1 MRPAPLE
8 AGLLSARQPRHNP
21 RHPPPLPLVRHAAQ
35 PGGHVVPH
43 VLRIVGGRG
52 GQVMSGCPMSHL
64 RKNWDRIV
72 QELLLVRVI

>member
-1 MRPAPLE
+1 
-8 AGLLSARQPRHNP
+8 
-21 RHPPPLPLVRHAAQ
+21 
-35 PGGHVVPH
+35 